1 MAKGKIIV
9 QIVINSKIEKV
20 WDFWTNPEYIKAWN
34 SASEDWHTPYAEND
48 LRKGGKFLSRMEARD
63 GSFGFD
69 FYGIY
74 DEVKLHEI
82 IAYTLGDGRT
92 VRVEFNSSGD
102 TTEIIQTFDV
112 EDIHSIEEQRTGW
125 QQILSN
131 FKKYVENK

>member
-102 TTEIIQTFDV
+102 TTEIIETFDV